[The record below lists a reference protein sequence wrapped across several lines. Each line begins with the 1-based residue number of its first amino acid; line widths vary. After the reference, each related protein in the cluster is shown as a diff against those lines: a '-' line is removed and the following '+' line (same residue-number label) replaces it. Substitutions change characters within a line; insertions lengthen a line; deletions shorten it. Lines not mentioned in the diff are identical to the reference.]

1 MNFIDADLHKKSIT
15 LCVMDENLKVLAR
28 KTVSCDQADQLVE
41 SLQQFRPFKLVVEAT
56 ASYTWFV
63 ELVKPLAEE
72 VVLANPGKLRVIVES
87 IKKTDRLDA
96 QILAEFL
103 ARGQIPRA
111 YMPTPRQRQ
120 HRALVRQRQHLRER
134 MSSVRC
140 KIRHILADYNA
151 DRKDLFSAQ
160 AGWAYIKGIPLG
172 DADSFVIKQLWTEW
186 EEHQARLLKLTGKIK
201 ASLAKAPQREAE
213 ARQIVKSAPGV
224 GEVTAEVVLSEIGDV
239 SRFRNA
245 KAICAY
251 AGLVPRVRQSG
262 GKKSLDLP
270 ITKQGSG
277 LLRRALVE
285 AAWRLVR
292 TSPQWS
298 AFFARLRKRK
308 GSKRAIVAVA
318 RKLLCVLY
326 AMLKTS
332 TPYKIIATDPKPPK
346 PAKPTRPRLVRKSP
360 AEPGAAAET
369 EAPGA
374 RRRPAR
380 ASTAKQTVTT

>member
-1 MNFIDADLHKKSIT
+1 MNFIGADLHKKSIT
-15 LCVMDENLKVLAR
+15 LCVMDEKLKVLAR
-28 KTVSCDQADQLVE
+28 RTILCDQPDQVVE
-41 SLQQFRPFKLVVEAT
+41 FCRQFHPFKVVVEAT
-56 ASYTWFV
+56 ASYRWFV
-63 ELVKPLAEE
+63 ELVMPLAEE
-72 VVLANPGKLRVIVES
+72 VVLANPNKLRVIAES
-87 IKKTDRLDA
+87 INKTDRLDA
-96 QILAEFL
+96 RILAEFL

-111 YMPTPRQRQ
+111 YRPTPRQQQ
-120 HRALVRQRQHLRER
+120 HRALVRHRHYLRQR

-160 AGWAYIKGIPLG
+160 AGWSYIQGIKLN
-172 DADSFVIKQLWTEW
+172 DADAFVIKQLWTEW
-186 EEHQARLLKLTGKIK
+186 EEHQVRLLKLSGKIK
-201 ASLAKAPQREAE
+201 AFLAKAPQREAE
-213 ARQIVKSAPGV
+213 ARRIVKTAPGV

-245 KAICAY
+245 KTICAY
-251 AGLVPRVRQSG
+251 AGLVPRVRQTG

-277 LLRRALVE
+277 LLRWALVE
-285 AAWRLVR
+285 AAWRLVG

-332 TPYKIIATDPKPPK
+332 TPYKTPGAEPK
-346 PAKPTRPRLVRKSP
+346 PAKPAKTTRLRLVRKS
-360 AEPGAAAET
+360 ATEQGAAAET
-369 EAPGA
+369 KAPGT
-374 RRRPAR
+374 RRKPVR
-380 ASTAKQTVTT
+380 ASTAKQAVTM